1 MDKWTSA
8 TLASRFFANPTCIYA
23 DPTYQRQHLT
33 THFPTRLSPSRTL
46 TCTHIQDAAVADSG
60 KNNGE
65 IVSPPSPQRSP
76 LSPQA
81 QGERGTQYE
90 QEQQHELK
98 VGDLTRSPSSR
109 CSFTNPI

>member
-1 MDKWTSA
+1 M
-8 TLASRFFANPTCIYA
+8 A
-23 DPTYQRQHLT
+23 DL
-33 THFPTRLSPSRTL
+33 
-46 TCTHIQDAAVADSG
+46 G

-90 QEQQHELK
+90 QKQQHELK
-98 VGDLTRSPSSR
+98 VGGQTRSPSSR
-109 CSFTNPI
+109 CSLRTPYESYADPMQHQHSKHPLSCSSLSLTHARRSLWRLMW